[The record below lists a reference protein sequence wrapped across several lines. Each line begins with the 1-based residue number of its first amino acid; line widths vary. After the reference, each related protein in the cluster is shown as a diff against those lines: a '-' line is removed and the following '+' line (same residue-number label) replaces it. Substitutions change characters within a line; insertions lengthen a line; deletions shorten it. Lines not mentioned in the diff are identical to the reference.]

1 MHSWQVTALA
11 VCVIIQGKHI
21 ACCILRNLTVHTS
34 LTINNKM
41 INDLNSFLTEI
52 WKLSTKDASELKGD
66 YYGPLTICDW
76 PCPMVLLHSCTWRF
90 RLSTDP
96 KIPAVFSLAVVLT
109 TYFGLSQKCKKIL
122 SSVIAEAPAPY
133 VHVFAPIIHY
143 SRLIVSTRFD
153 LCIVNRL
160 LSFSSQYRK
169 PIPPHFIVSWMIS
182 VIIFVPHN
190 RNPLSIPFYKPK
202 IIYKASERFLKIYL
216 SYKL

>member
-1 MHSWQVTALA
+1 MIRTLFKQKYVNCQQRMPLNLKEIIMVCWHSVTGLALW
-11 VCVIIQGKHI
+11 CY
-21 ACCILRNLTVHTS
+21 
-34 LTINNKM
+34 
-41 INDLNSFLTEI
+41 D
-52 WKLSTKDASELKGD
+52 
-66 YYGPLTICDW
+66 
-76 PCPMVLLHSCTWRF
+76 LHSCTWRF

-96 KIPAVFSLAVVLT
+96 KIPTAFSLAVVLT

-143 SRLIVSTRFD
+143 SRLIVSTRLD